1 MLRIGIDVGGTHTD
15 AVLLDGDAVV
25 AWKKALTSAD
35 VLTGIMDAL
44 EAILSEHAGGEDSI
58 EAVMLGT
65 TQFTNA
71 VIQRRELSEVAAI
84 RIGKPSG
91 VGLPPKIGWPDDIS
105 RCLGD
110 NVYTIHGGYLYDGWR
125 LADLDDRE
133 IDAVIDDLLSRKVE
147 AVSISSAF
155 SPMNPEPE
163 LEVGRRVRAALPH
176 AHVTLSHKI
185 GRLGLL
191 ERENAALLNTSLLSF
206 ADSVVTSF
214 VEAIRRRG
222 LDCRFFVSQNDGTLM
237 DAEFARRFPALTFAS
252 GPTNSLRGACKLTGL
267 GNAIVVDIGGTTSDV
282 GILQDGFPRESNV
295 VIEVGGVRTN
305 FRMPDI
311 LSIGLGG
318 GSLIERNG
326 NTVGPR
332 SVGHRL
338 VKAGLV
344 FGGSTLTATD
354 IVVAGGHAAIGDVS
368 RVADLDPD
376 TVSTATRRI
385 SDMLNLGME
394 KMKPSSDPL
403 PVVLVGGG
411 AILVTEKLAAAS
423 EMLRPEHA
431 GVANAIG
438 AAIAQI
444 GGETERLVSYD
455 KVPRKDAIRDVTEE
469 ANRLAVAAGA
479 DRSTLRVADVEE
491 TAVSYMAG
499 NTTRLRVKVVGEI
512 GGLTVGNSARG
523 TTRRTGE
530 SAADDIAE
538 LTGKAADGEIARR
551 AGEKTARRAS

>member
-25 AWKKALTSAD
+25 AWKKALTTAD

-44 EAILSEHAGGEDSI
+44 EAILSEHAGGEASV

-71 VIQRRELSEVAAI
+71 VIERRELSEVAAI

-91 VGLPPKIGWPDDIS
+91 VGLPPKTGWPDDIA
-105 RCLGD
+105 RRLGD
-110 NVYTIHGGYLYDGWR
+110 NAYMIHGGYLYDGWR
-125 LADLDDRE
+125 LAELDERE
-133 IDAVIDDLLSRKVE
+133 IDTVVDDLVRRKVE
-147 AVSISSAF
+147 AVAISSAF

-163 LEVGRRVRAALPH
+163 LEVGRRVRAALPN

-214 VEAIRRRG
+214 VEAIRTRG

-237 DAEFARRFPALTFAS
+237 DAAFARHFPALTFAS

-267 GNAIVVDIGGTTSDV
+267 DNAVVVDIGGTTSDV
-282 GILQDGFPRESNV
+282 GILRDGFPRESNV

-318 GSLIERNG
+318 GSLVEQGGNG
-326 NTVGPR
+326 IGPR
-332 SVGHRL
+332 SLGHRL
-338 VKAGLV
+338 VEEGLV

-354 IVVAGGHAAIGDVS
+354 IVVAGGHAAIGDAS
-368 RVADLDPD
+368 LVAHLDPH
-376 TVSTATRRI
+376 TVAAATRRI
-385 SDMLNLGME
+385 SHMLNLAIE

-411 AILVTEKLAAAS
+411 AILATDKLAAAA

-455 KVPRKDAIRDVTEE
+455 KVPRKEAIRDVAGE
-469 ANRLAVAAGA
+469 ARRLAVAAGA
-479 DRSTLRVADVEE
+479 DETTLRLADLEE
-491 TAVSYMAG
+491 TAVSYMEG
-499 NTTRLRVKVVGEI
+499 NATRLRAKVVGEI
-512 GGLTVGNSARG
+512 SGLTDWTAARQ
-523 TTRRTGE
+523 
-530 SAADDIAE
+530 
-538 LTGKAADGEIARR
+538 
-551 AGEKTARRAS
+551 AS